1 MDKFIITHNSQ
12 ILPVRKGS
20 NLPDI
25 YDPWQRL
32 LAAIALRAVV
42 DIVNPEKCLTSEE
55 RLTARAFIRN
65 HRALYQ
71 ELGIP
76 QAKLTLLEKELN
88 YD

>member
-1 MDKFIITHNSQ
+1 MDTFIIAHKSN

-20 NLPDI
+20 NLPES

-32 LAAIALRAVV
+32 LAAIALQAVV
-42 DIVNPEKCLTSEE
+42 DIVNPEKCLTQDEH
-55 RLTARAFIRN
+55 LTARTFVRDN
-65 HRALYQ
+65 RMLYQ